1 MKGNL
6 IFINTNPISN
16 MILSSGITA
25 ADFINGLDEL
35 PQNIILL
42 NNDDQAANGYNSHSK
57 FNLINGTGEI
67 RTYLL
72 RNPDQKKKF
81 IDFDVE
87 DSVNNLSPFEI
98 AELLYLAHMGTPMG
112 RPFSSKLNNHYIYL
126 SQDNGTIRSYYR
138 RFSDFNHVLEIAIKR
153 NLRETHNTLR
163 VFLSPLAIKDID
175 RSILLDLITKAND
188 GLFISFDSLRERSR
202 TYHIPLRILKDPD
215 QVSIILPTG
224 KVDENTVYA
233 GDLTYNL
240 QTSKWHLEW
249 QDQTVGV

>member
-42 NNDDQAANGYNSHSK
+42 NNDQQAANGYNSHSK
-57 FNLINGTGEI
+57 FNLIAGTGEI

-72 RNPDQKKKF
+72 KNPDQKKKF
-81 IDFDVE
+81 IDFDSE

-163 VFLSPLAIKDID
+163 VFLRPFSIKDID
-175 RSILLDLITKAND
+175 REILLDLITKSND
-188 GLFISFDSLRERSR
+188 GLFISFGALRERTR

-215 QVSIILPTG
+215 KVSIILRTDT
-224 KVDENTVYA
+224 VDENTLYA
-233 GDLTYNL
+233 GDLSYNL
-240 QTSKWHLEW
+240 QTSKWDLKW
-249 QDQTVGV
+249 QEQTAGV

>member
-163 VFLSPLAIKDID
+163 VFLRPLAIKDID
-175 RSILLDLITKAND
+175 RSILLDLIT
-188 GLFISFDSLRERSR
+188 
-202 TYHIPLRILKDPD
+202 
-215 QVSIILPTG
+215 
-224 KVDENTVYA
+224 
-233 GDLTYNL
+233 
-240 QTSKWHLEW
+240 
-249 QDQTVGV
+249 

>member
-163 VFLSPLAIKDID
+163 VFLRPLAIKDID

-215 QVSIILPTG
+215 QVSIILRTG

-233 GDLTYNL
+233 GDLTYKL

>member
-1 MKGNL
+1 M

-42 NNDDQAANGYNSHSK
+42 NNDEQAANGYNSHSK
-57 FNLINGTGEI
+57 FHLITGTGEI

-81 IDFDVE
+81 IDFDTE

-98 AELLYLAHMGTPMG
+98 AELLFLAHMGTPMG
-112 RPFSSKLNNHYIYL
+112 RPFSSKLNNRYIYL

-163 VFLSPLAIKDID
+163 VFLRPLAIKDID

-202 TYHIPLRILKDPD
+202 VYHIPLRILKDPD
-215 QVSIILPTG
+215 QASIILRTNT
-224 KVDENTVYA
+224 VSENTVYA
-233 GDLTYNL
+233 GDLMYNL

-249 QDQTVGV
+249 QNQAAGV